1 MRGDD
6 EQQLDVF
13 SYVSP
18 EQRIPQDHPLRP
30 VRAMANEALHDL
42 KPRFSKLYAKT
53 GRP

>member
-18 EQRIPQDHPLRP
+18 EQRIQGRSSSLLLEAFTWVTLTANMPEKPAPAEPRRP
-30 VRAMANEALHDL
+30 
-42 KPRFSKLYAKT
+42 
-53 GRP
+53 